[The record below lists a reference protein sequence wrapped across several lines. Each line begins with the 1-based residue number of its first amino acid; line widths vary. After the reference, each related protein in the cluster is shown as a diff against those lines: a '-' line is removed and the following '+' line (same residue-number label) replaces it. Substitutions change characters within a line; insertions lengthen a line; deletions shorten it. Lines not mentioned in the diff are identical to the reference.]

1 MKKSISNNKKS
12 PVNTNDNK
20 DEVSIDVNLLLHD
33 PKSLH
38 KMLNK
43 ESDDNDYV
51 PTNSNPNKLSNRPKN
66 PYKGRPYYYDEG
78 LWKGKKPA
86 KGQQFEL
93 ETMKVKT
100 ERKQERKA
108 NEQLEKLK
116 AMRPVKKK
124 EEIDDIPEFAPYAKK
139 KYGKEDVIEDTRSPL
154 TFFKEEGS
162 KMLKNHSSKKE
173 EKDDHKLTPS
183 VKKKYSDKREY
194 NKAGELLNK
203 GTRSVQDSVYN
214 TIVKGHDKGKELI
227 SDFIKDTKKDGVGET
242 LRKGVGKTEK
252 LIINFIKNNKTLQKV
267 EEKLGPINAYMRSID
282 SSFPNSRKD
291 AELKKKN
298 NR

>member
-1 MKKSISNNKKS
+1 MKKSIFNNKKS

-93 ETMKVKT
+93 DTMKVKT

-162 KMLKNHSSKKE
+162 KMI
-173 EKDDHKLTPS
+173 
-183 VKKKYSDKREY
+183 KKYISKDKSKENNDEVTKKPKDKENNLIENFLNRKEFDNVRKELEKRK
-194 NKAGELLNK
+194 NKP
-203 GTRSVQDSVYN
+203 
-214 TIVKGHDKGKELI
+214 KGKAVNDLNE
-227 SDFIKDTKKDGVGET
+227 
-242 LRKGVGKTEK
+242 KT
-252 LIINFIKNNKTLQKV
+252 
-267 EEKLGPINAYMRSID
+267 
-282 SSFPNSRKD
+282 
-291 AELKKKN
+291 
-298 NR
+298 

>member
-162 KMLKNHSSKKE
+162 KMLKNNSSKKE
-173 EKDDHKLTPS
+173 EKGSELI
-183 VKKKYSDKREY
+183 KKHMDKEKKE
-194 NKAGELLNK
+194 N
-203 GTRSVQDSVYN
+203 
-214 TIVKGHDKGKELI
+214 VKGNDEHPLLWNERIDAYLKNRLPEEKYDDLKNRWRKEENKPHGKAADKLWE
-227 SDFIKDTKKDGVGET
+227 DGSYLDGT
-242 LRKGVGKTEK
+242 NFKNKILKYKG
-252 LIINFIKNNKTLQKV
+252 KNNK
-267 EEKLGPINAYMRSID
+267 
-282 SSFPNSRKD
+282 
-291 AELKKKN
+291 
-298 NR
+298 

>member
-1 MKKSISNNKKS
+1 MKRSISNNKKS
-12 PVNTNDNK
+12 PINTNNNE
-20 DEVSIDVNLLLHD
+20 DEVNIDVNLLLND

-43 ESDDNDYV
+43 KSDDNDYV
-51 PTNSNPNKLSNRPKN
+51 PTGANPNKLSNRPKN

-78 LWKGKKPA
+78 LWGGKKPEA
-86 KGQQFEL
+86 GQHFKL
-93 ETMKVKT
+93 GNIKKRT
-100 ERKQERKA
+100 EDKQERIAK
-108 NEQLEKLK
+108 EQLENLK

-124 EEIDDIPEFAPYAKK
+124 EEMDDIPEFAPYAKK
-139 KYGKEDVIEDTRSPL
+139 KY
-154 TFFKEEGS
+154 
-162 KMLKNHSSKKE
+162 
-173 EKDDHKLTPS
+173 
-183 VKKKYSDKREY
+183 SDKREY
-194 NKAGELLNK
+194 NKVGELLNK
-203 GTRSVQDSVYN
+203 GVHTMQDGA
-214 TIVKGHDKGKELI
+214 VKGYDKGKELI

-282 SSFPNSRKD
+282 PSYPNSRKD

>member
-1 MKKSISNNKKS
+1 MKRSISNNKKS
-12 PVNTNDNK
+12 PINNNE
-20 DEVSIDVNLLLHD
+20 DEVNIDVNLLLND

-43 ESDDNDYV
+43 KSDDNDYV
-51 PTNSNPNKLSNRPKN
+51 PTGANPNKLSNRPKK

-78 LWKGKKPA
+78 LWEGKKPEV
-86 KGQQFEL
+86 GQHFKL
-93 ETMKVKT
+93 GNIKRRT
-100 ERKQERKA
+100 EDKQERIAK
-108 NEQLEKLK
+108 EQLEKLK

-124 EEIDDIPEFAPYAKK
+124 EDEIDDIPEFAPYAKK
-139 KYGKEDVIEDTRSPL
+139 KY
-154 TFFKEEGS
+154 
-162 KMLKNHSSKKE
+162 
-173 EKDDHKLTPS
+173 
-183 VKKKYSDKREY
+183 SDKKEY

-203 GTRSVQDSVYN
+203 GVRTMQDGVG
-214 TIVKGHDKGKELI
+214 KGYDKGKELI
-227 SDFIKDTKKDGVGET
+227 GDFIKDSKKDGVGET